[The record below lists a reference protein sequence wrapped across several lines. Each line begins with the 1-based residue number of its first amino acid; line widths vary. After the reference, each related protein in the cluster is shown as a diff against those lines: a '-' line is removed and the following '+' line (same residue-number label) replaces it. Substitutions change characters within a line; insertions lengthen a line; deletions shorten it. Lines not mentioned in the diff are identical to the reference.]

1 MTVLNWVTKFLK
13 WDEKNSK
20 SCQIKDNDKLSKI
33 NQQNFKD
40 IKELKNQANECLQ
53 QNDIT
58 NFQLQSIKKKFK
70 RLHLV

>member
-1 MTVLNWVTKFLK
+1 
-13 WDEKNSK
+13 
-20 SCQIKDNDKLSKI
+20 LSKI